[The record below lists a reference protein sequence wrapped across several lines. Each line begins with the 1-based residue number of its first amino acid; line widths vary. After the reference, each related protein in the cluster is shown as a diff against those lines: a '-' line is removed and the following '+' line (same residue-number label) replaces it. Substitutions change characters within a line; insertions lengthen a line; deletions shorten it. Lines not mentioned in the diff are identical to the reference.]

1 MRCQAGLVSQVVDVH
16 CRRARSNPCK
26 TPVGRSMLAV
36 WRRQRAAASLPARA
50 RRTLKLPKAV
60 DPIAT
65 AEAAAAGAT
74 VASTECN
81 HSRELTPQDPVSHD
95 AGQVNRSS
103 RRRRRDGGARSTA
116 RGSFVRQI
124 SSPRSGRNRDS
135 RVGRGVGGAVPSN
148 LREAGG
154 DGSLLVSL
162 GLCTRS
168 ERVDR
173 HRLGR
178 GSRGVD
184 RRLGRVLEASVVELK
199 RRRSRARGGS
209 DAASEGEAA
218 ADEESRRGSCE
229 GVRDGG
235 GVLRQKQVL
244 GGG

>member
-36 WRRQRAAASLPARA
+36 WRRQWAAASSPARA

-81 HSRELTPQDPVSHD
+81 HGRELAPQDPVS
-95 AGQVNRSS
+95 QS
-103 RRRRRDGGARSTA
+103 RRRAGQSVESVASARRKRSLDGTRVFCPADFFAS
-116 RGSFVRQI
+116 
-124 SSPRSGRNRDS
+124 SGRNRDS
-135 RVGRGVGGAVPSN
+135 RVGRGVGGAVPSK

-162 GLCTRS
+162 GLCARS

-184 RRLGRVLEASVVELK
+184 RRLGRVLE
-199 RRRSRARGGS
+199 RRSWN
-209 DAASEGEAA
+209 
-218 ADEESRRGSCE
+218 
-229 GVRDGG
+229 
-235 GVLRQKQVL
+235 
-244 GGG
+244 